1 MKANMASPSLWR
13 PPLAAMC
20 ALLAGIGLAR
30 FAYTPLLPALV
41 TAGWLVPADAAY
53 LGAANLLGYLL
64 GALFARWAAR
74 RMKLPPLLRAMMVLT
89 TLSLFLSALPLG
101 FLWLLPW
108 RIVTGIAGAFLMV
121 LAPPAALAHV
131 PQERRGLAGGVILT
145 GVGLGI
151 AISGVL
157 MPALLRFG
165 VSAAW
170 VGLGAAALALTIAA
184 WGGFIVP
191 ESAPAPAESS
201 ASRRVYSL
209 ALAYALNAV
218 GLVPHMVFLAD
229 FVARGLGEGV
239 AAGAHQ
245 WILFGIGALGGPV
258 VFGRIA
264 DRIGFAASVRIAF
277 VVEAAMVG
285 SLALTANEIV
295 LDLSSLVIGA
305 YVPGI
310 TTLVLGRARELV
322 PPDRRQQEAAWST
335 LTVAWA
341 LGQAAGAYGFSA
353 LYAHAPSYGL
363 LFGLGA
369 AALVAALAIDLAAK
383 DAADEHS
390 RGKGEA
396 RR

>member
-1 MKANMASPSLWR
+1 MPAFWR
-13 PPLAAMC
+13 APVAAMC
-20 ALLAGIGLAR
+20 ALLTGIGLAR

-53 LGAANLLGYLL
+53 LGAANLLGYLV
-64 GALFARWAAR
+64 GALVARWAAR
-74 RMKLPPLLRAMMVLT
+74 RMKLPPLLRAMMVAT
-89 TLSLFLSALPLG
+89 TLSLFLCALPLG

-108 RIVTGIAGAFLMV
+108 RVVAGIAGAFLMV

-131 PQERRGLAGGVILT
+131 PQDRRGLAGGVILT

-151 AISGVL
+151 AASGVL
-157 MPALLRFG
+157 MPLLLRFG

-170 VGLGAAALALTIAA
+170 CGLGGCALLLTLAA
-184 WGGFIVP
+184 WSGFVEP
-191 ESAPAPAESS
+191 ESSPAPAAASS
-201 ASRRVYSL
+201 FRTIYRL

-245 WILFGIGALGGPV
+245 WILFGVGALGGPV
-258 VFGRIA
+258 VLGRIA
-264 DRIGFAASVRIAF
+264 DRVGFTASVRIAF
-277 VVEAAMVG
+277 AVEAALVG
-285 SLALTANEIV
+285 SLALTANALL
-295 LDLSSLVIGA
+295 LDASSLVIGA

-322 PPDRRQQEAAWST
+322 PPDRRPQEAAWST

-341 LGQAAGAYGFSA
+341 LGQAAGAYGLSA
-353 LYAHAPSYGL
+353 LYAHEQSYGL

-369 AALVAALAIDLAAK
+369 AALVAALLLDLAAK
-383 DAADEHS
+383 D
-390 RGKGEA
+390 
-396 RR
+396 